1 MYGGFKV
8 SKKIKLSSDST
19 TDLGK
24 ELQEKYN
31 VSILPMGV
39 TLGGNLYYDGVD
51 ITPEM
56 IYEHH
61 DKTGEL
67 PKTNANNVEECIEFF
82 KELTKDGSA
91 VIHFTISSD
100 MSSTF
105 NNARLAAEEF
115 EDVYVVDT
123 RNLSTGGG
131 LLVLAAADMI
141 NEGLEA
147 KDIAEKLKEI
157 APNVDASF
165 VIDSL
170 EYLYKG
176 GRCSALSVFGANLLK
191 LKPCIAVKNGVMDV
205 DKKYRGKYEVVLE
218 EYIKDRLHD
227 PDNIVPT
234 RAFITHAGCDE
245 AVVKKMIELVKS
257 TGIFDEVFE
266 TRASSTVSSHCGK
279 DTLGVLFIRK
289 TPI

>member
-1 MYGGFKV
+1 M
-8 SKKIKLSSDST
+8 SKNIKLSSDST

-24 ELQEKYN
+24 ELQERYN
-31 VSILPMGV
+31 VTIMPMGV
-39 TLGGNLYYDGVD
+39 TLSDKLYHDGVD

-61 DKTGEL
+61 AKTGVL
-67 PKTNANNVEECIEFF
+67 PKTNATNTEECANFF
-82 KELTKDGSA
+82 RELTADGSA
-91 VIHFTISSD
+91 LIHFTISSD
-100 MSSTF
+100 MSSTY
-105 NNARLAAEEF
+105 NNARIAAEDF
-115 EDVYVVDT
+115 PDVYVVDT

-141 NEGLEA
+141 AEGLSA
-147 KDIAEKLKEI
+147 KEIAEKCEKL
-157 APNVDASF
+157 APQVDVSF

-176 GRCSALSVFGANLLK
+176 GRCSALAMFGANLLK
-191 LKPCIAVKNGVMDV
+191 LKPCITVKNGVMGV
-205 DKKYRGKYEVVLE
+205 DKKYRGKYENVLE

-227 PDNIVPT
+227 PEDIINT
-234 RAFITHAGCDE
+234 RAFITHAGTDE
-245 AVVKKMIELVKS
+245 SVAKRMVKLVED
-257 TGIFDEVFE
+257 TGIFKEVFE
-266 TRASSTVSSHCGK
+266 TRASCTVSSHCGK

>member
-1 MYGGFKV
+1 M

-31 VSILPMGV
+31 VTILPMGV
-39 TLGGNLYYDGVD
+39 TLGDKLYHDGVD

-67 PKTNANNVEECIEFF
+67 PKTNATNVEECLEYF
-82 KELTKDGSA
+82 KELTSDGSA
-91 VIHFTISSD
+91 LIHFTISSD
-100 MSSTF
+100 MSSTY
-105 NNARLAAEEF
+105 NNARIAAEEF

-141 NEGLEA
+141 AEGLEA
-147 KDIAEKLKEI
+147 KEI
-157 APNVDASF
+157 VERLNEMAPRVDASF

-191 LKPCIAVKNGVMDV
+191 LKPCIAVRGGVMGV
-205 DKKYRGKYEVVLE
+205 DKKYRGKYENVLE
-218 EYIKDRLHD
+218 EYVKERLCD
-227 PDNIVPT
+227 PDDIVPT
-234 RAFITHAGCDE
+234 RAFITHAGCDK
-245 AVVKKMIELVKS
+245 AVAQKMVDIVKE
-257 TGIFDEVFE
+257 TGIFEEVLE
-266 TRASSTVSSHCGK
+266 TRAGATVSSHCGK
-279 DTLGVLFIRK
+279 DTLGVLFVRK
-289 TPI
+289 TPIKTFGIE

>member
-1 MYGGFKV
+1 M
-8 SKKIKLSSDST
+8 SNKILLSSDST

-24 ELQEKYN
+24 ELQERYN
-31 VSILPMGV
+31 VKILPMGV
-39 TLGGNLYYDGVD
+39 TLGGKLYYDGVD

-56 IYEHH
+56 IYSHH

-67 PKTNANNVEECIEFF
+67 PKTNATNMEECIEFF
-82 KELTKDGSA
+82 KEMTKNGDA

-100 MSSTF
+100 MSSTY

-115 EDVYVVDT
+115 DNVYVIDT

-141 NEGLEA
+141 EEGLAPQE
-147 KDIAEKLKEI
+147 IAERLEQLK
-157 APNVDASF
+157 PQVDASF
-165 VIDSL
+165 VIDDL

-176 GRCSALSVFGANLLK
+176 GRCSALAMFGANLLK
-191 LKPCIAVKNGVMDV
+191 LKPCIAVKNGVMGV
-205 DKKYRGKYEVVLE
+205 DKKYRGKYEMVLE
-218 EYIKDRLHD
+218 QYIKERLHD
-227 PDNIVPT
+227 PDDIINT
-234 RAFITHAGCDE
+234 RAFVTHAGCEED
-245 AVVKKMIELVKS
+245 VVQRMIEIVKE
-257 TGIFDEVFE
+257 TGIFGEVFE

-279 DTLGVLFIRK
+279 NTLGVLFIRK